1 MGTRRDFLKSAM
13 AGAAA
18 CGVGGIATGVF
29 AQSNAA
35 AAIPAKSDVI
45 VGKGKAIDII
55 PKLFGKLGGIS
66 QFVKSGSRV
75 MVKPNMGFAN
85 PPEWATTTSP
95 EAVYIVTK
103 LCLDAGAK
111 RVIIC
116 DNTLRDPDICKQKTG
131 IADAVKSLKGA
142 TVFTP
147 TEQQANFFE
156 EKTCAKATAL
166 TKTEIVK
173 ELARTD
179 VLICVPIAKS
189 HAAGYVSFGIKG
201 LMGLVRD
208 RGIMHREMDL
218 HVAIA
223 EQLYYIKPTLTI
235 VDASRA
241 LLDNGP
247 SGPGKVLELNTF
259 AASVDP
265 VAADSYG
272 VSLASWYNRKCEGK
286 NITHLKHAAKFGFG
300 NVESSAI
307 NEIMV

>member
-1 MGTRRDFLKSAM
+1 MTTRRDFLKSAA
-13 AGAAA
+13 AGAVAA
-18 CGVGGIATGVF
+18 SVPMPSIVF
-29 AQSNAA
+29 ADV
-35 AAIPAKSDVI
+35 PAKSDVF
-45 VGKGKAIDII
+45 VGKGKAMDII
-55 PKLFGKLGGIS
+55 PKLFAKLGGVS
-66 QFVKSGSRV
+66 HFVKPGSRV
-75 MVKPNMGFAN
+75 MIKPNMGFAN

-95 EAVYIVTK
+95 EAVYIVAK

-111 RVIIC
+111 RVVVC

-131 IADAVKSLKGA
+131 IADAVKNLKGVV
-142 TVFTP
+142 VFTP
-147 TEQQANFFE
+147 TEQQPNFFE
-156 EKTCAKATAL
+156 EKTSPKATQL

-179 VLICVPIAKS
+179 VLISVPIAKS
-189 HAAGYVSFGIKG
+189 HAAGGVSFGIKG

-208 RGIMHREMDL
+208 RGVMHREMDL
-218 HVAIA
+218 HIAIA

-247 SGPGKVLELNTF
+247 SGPGKVIELNTF

-272 VSLASWYNRKCEGK
+272 VTLASWYGRKCEGK
-286 NITHLKHAAKFGFG
+286 NVKHLEYAAKFGFG
-300 NVESSAI
+300 NVESGKI
-307 NEIMV
+307 NEIFV

>member
-1 MGTRRDFLKSAM
+1 MTTRRDFLKSAA

-18 CGVGGIATGVF
+18 LSVPLAGNVF
-29 AQSNAA
+29 AE
-35 AAIPAKSDVI
+35 IPAKSDVF
-45 VGKGKAIDII
+45 VGKGKAVDII
-55 PKLFGKLGGIS
+55 PKLFEKMGGIS
-66 QFVKSGSRV
+66 QFVKPGSRV

-95 EAVYIVTK
+95 EAVYIITK

-111 RVIIC
+111 RVVVC

-147 TEQQANFFE
+147 TEQQPNFFE
-156 EKTCAKATAL
+156 EKTSDKAKAL

-173 ELARTD
+173 ELGRTD
-179 VLICVPIAKS
+179 VIISVPIAKS
-189 HAAGYVSFGIKG
+189 HAAGGVSFGIKG

-208 RGIMHREMDL
+208 RGVMHREMDL
-218 HVAIA
+218 HLAIA

-247 SGPGKVLELNTF
+247 SGPGKVIELNTF
-259 AASVDP
+259 AASLDP
-265 VAADSYG
+265 VAVDSYG
-272 VSLASWYNRKCEGK
+272 VSLASWYGRKCEGK
-286 NITHLKHAAKFGFG
+286 NVKHLEHAARLGFG
-300 NVESSAI
+300 NVESGKI

>member
-1 MGTRRDFLKSAM
+1 MTTRRDFLKSAA

-18 CGVGGIATGVF
+18 LSIPLAGSAF
-29 AQSNAA
+29 AE
-35 AAIPAKSDVI
+35 IPAKSDVF
-45 VGKGKAIDII
+45 VGKGKAVDII
-55 PKLFGKLGGIS
+55 PKLFEKMGGIA
-66 QFVKSGSRV
+66 QFVKPGSRV

-95 EAVYIVTK
+95 EAVYIITK

-111 RVIIC
+111 RVVVC

-131 IADAVKSLKGA
+131 IADAVKNLKGA

-147 TEQQANFFE
+147 TEQQPNLFE
-156 EKTCAKATAL
+156 EKTSDKAKAL

-173 ELARTD
+173 ELSRTD
-179 VLICVPIAKS
+179 VIICVPIAKS
-189 HAAGYVSFGIKG
+189 HAAGGVSFGIKG

-208 RGIMHREMDL
+208 RGVMHREMDL
-218 HVAIA
+218 HLAIA

-247 SGPGKVLELNTF
+247 AGPGKVIELNTF
-259 AASVDP
+259 AASLDP
-265 VAADSYG
+265 VAVDSYG
-272 VSLASWYNRKCEGK
+272 VSLASWYGRKCEGK
-286 NITHLKHAAKFGFG
+286 NVKHLEHAARLGFG
-300 NVESSAI
+300 NVESGKI